1 MKSKV
6 FRCVEETGIVAVV
19 RGTKP
24 AEIVRVAQ
32 ALYDGGVRAV
42 EVTCNTKG
50 YLRMI
55 EALSE
60 AFSGKMFI
68 GAGTVLSP
76 AAAQMVIDAG
86 ANFVLAPNLDPEVI
100 QIVHQQ
106 GKLMIPGVTTPS
118 EAVAAYRMGVDIIK
132 LFPAGTLGPRYVK
145 DILGP
150 LNHALIM
157 PVGGINLTNLPE
169 FVAAGAFAF
178 GVGSELVD
186 KTAIAAG
193 NFAAIT
199 EKARLFVNTFKQSKG
214 LDDAK

>member
-6 FRCVEETGIVAVV
+6 FRCIEETGIVAVV

-24 AEIVRVAQ
+24 GEILSVAQ
-32 ALYDGGVRAV
+32 ALYDGGIRAV

-50 YLRMI
+50 YLHMI

-60 AFSGKMFI
+60 AFSGRMFI

-76 AAAQMVIDAG
+76 AAAQMVMDAG
-86 ANFVLAPNLDPEVI
+86 ANFVLAPNLDLEVV
-100 QIVHQQ
+100 QMVHQQ

-118 EAVAAYRMGVDIIK
+118 EAVTAYRMGVDIIK

-157 PVGGINLTNLPE
+157 PVGGITLTNLPE
-169 FVAAGAFAF
+169 FMKAGAFAF

-193 NFAAIT
+193 NFTAIT
-199 EKARLFVNTFKQSKG
+199 EKARLFIDAFKR
-214 LDDAK
+214 AKR